1 MLTEINFAIQ
11 DIFQN
16 LLFCTV
22 SLPILFLPCMVDR
35 SRSGHFCSCILLSV
49 LLQDDILSA
58 FLSVFPRPQI
68 PCPEAKSSPLRHM
81 PVPVLV
87 HPSSNPLCIHSFD
100 THIPYYS
107 GSKTRQPFRKD
118 LLYDS
123 SYICLEK
130 GVKYT
135 SRANLSG
142 SFDALKKVYYI
153 PVKIINGFYIGP
165 RFGEQDSPGTKK
177 NGSR

>member
-1 MLTEINFAIQ
+1 MLTEIHFAIQ

-68 PCPEAKSSPLRHM
+68 PCPEARSSPLRHM

-142 SFDALKKVYYI
+142 SFLMH
-153 PVKIINGFYIGP
+153 
-165 RFGEQDSPGTKK
+165 
-177 NGSR
+177 